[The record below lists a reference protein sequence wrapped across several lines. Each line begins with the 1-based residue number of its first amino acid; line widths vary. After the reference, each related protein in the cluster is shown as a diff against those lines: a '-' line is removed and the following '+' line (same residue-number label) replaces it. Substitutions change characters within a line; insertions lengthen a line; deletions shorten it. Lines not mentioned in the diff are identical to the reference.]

1 MFLYFIV
8 PRIYPNTSSNTKVEL
23 SPPTYRYQRLIS
35 RRPVVVSHFSAVSST
50 KNKTKKTITALQNM
64 IVVFVS
70 LLQQR
75 PAALHAIIKL
85 GNSNLKWL
93 NLPFTTP
100 DIRIGSL
107 LFVLWSCSL
116 DFKVAWLCC
125 CNFHFISKTDSSLQL
140 MNVTHLSR
148 LAYPLLG
155 RGGGGRG
162 LKEKKNNQKRKKVNL
177 EGVDICSVLPY
188 PFKLE
193 SWGKC

>member
-1 MFLYFIV
+1 M
-8 PRIYPNTSSNTKVEL
+8 
-23 SPPTYRYQRLIS
+23 
-35 RRPVVVSHFSAVSST
+35 
-50 KNKTKKTITALQNM
+50 
-64 IVVFVS
+64 FVS

-75 PAALHAIIKL
+75 PASLYTIIKL
-85 GNSNLKWL
+85 RNSKLKWL

-162 LKEKKNNQKRKKVNL
+162 LKEKKIIKKEKKSTWKVLTFVVYYRIHLNLNL
-177 EGVDICSVLPY
+177 EASARQWPNNFIPSVVGGGKIRPWETHKLLRFLSFGIGVCILDMNNHTGLFQPLRRFPIN
-188 PFKLE
+188 
-193 SWGKC
+193 